1 MWDEMSVHECAITST
16 TCKDAT
22 TDGVA
27 VKSGVYCDD
36 ALCDVSMFRAHVPQ
50 TTAV

>member
-1 MWDEMSVHECAITST
+1 MFTDNIRRDEYMSMITF
-16 TCKDAT
+16 KYAAT
-22 TDGVA
+22 EGVA

-36 ALCDVSMFRAHVPQ
+36 AMCDVSTFRAHVPQ